1 MFVNRYGQTKP
12 CQIYRFVSDCTLEK
26 RIYDRQINKRGMSDR
41 VVDEMNPNAQFKTK
55 DVSSFLVLKHDLL
68 DKLQYTKCDINPHKF
83 SDPILQNVLI
93 SHGDKLTQVN
103 IFFNYCLLNISSTK
117 F

>member
-1 MFVNRYGQTKP
+1 MLFLIYEFRYGQTKP

-55 DVSSFLVLKHDLL
+55 DVSSFLVLQHDHL
-68 DKLQYTKCDINPHKF
+68 DKLPYVTWNFLPEKY
-83 SDPILQNVLI
+83 SDPALQNVLARL
-93 SHGDKLTQVN
+93 GNKLTQVK
-103 IFFNYCLLNISSTK
+103 S
-117 F
+117 